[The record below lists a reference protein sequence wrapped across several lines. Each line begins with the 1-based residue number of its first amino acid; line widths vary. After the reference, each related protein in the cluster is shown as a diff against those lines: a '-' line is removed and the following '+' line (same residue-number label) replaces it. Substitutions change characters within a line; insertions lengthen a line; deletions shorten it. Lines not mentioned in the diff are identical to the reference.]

1 MVILKI
7 SISLIYQNRNT
18 MKHINYKGY
27 EINIKKY
34 GKMFIAEVCYNDGV
48 VMLELEADNIDVL
61 INMAKN
67 SI

>member
-1 MVILKI
+1 
-7 SISLIYQNRNT
+7 

-34 GKMFIAEVCYNDGV
+34 GKMYIAEVCYNDGV